1 MLNYLARLTP
11 RRPAESEKCVE
22 RILREN
28 LLPLKLWRTEVSQ
41 LFQNRKI
48 ENVLTDRDADM
59 RRTLFRF
66 EDSKGQVLDWK
77 MRIASNVDK
86 RFKRRHSLNNLRSE
100 ERRVGK

>member
-22 RILREN
+22 RILRQN

-41 LFQNRKI
+41 LFQNRQI

-66 EDSKGQVLDWK
+66 EDSKGQILDGK
-77 MRIASNVDK
+77 MRIASDVDK
-86 RFKRRHSLNNLRSE
+86 RFKRRHSLNKL
-100 ERRVGK
+100 